1 MVPELPVEEPGRLVL
16 IQPVDVIPNENLTI
30 LVGSGA
36 SGGTTGNINST
47 GVITSP
53 ANGYGAKIH
62 PSLISKLF

>member
-1 MVPELPVEEPGRLVL
+1 MP

-62 PSLISKLF
+62 LLLYRNYLEETL